1 MRKPGIIAL
10 DLDGT
15 LLNSEKILTPENE
28 AALRRAAEEGIEIVP
43 ATGRF
48 YRGMPECIRDL
59 PYVHYAI
66 TINGAEVTDVRR
78 KTALVRAELPT
89 GTAIRVMEELD
100 RLPVIY
106 DCYAD
111 GWGYMTRALYEKA
124 AEYAPTRHNLDMIL
138 NLRTPVPELKAYLR
152 ETGYGVQKIQAFFLD
167 QDLRK
172 RTMENLAALFPD
184 TAVSTS
190 IVNNIEINSRAAQ
203 KGFAL
208 RSLAEAIGV
217 DPADT
222 MAFGDDL
229 NDLSMIEAAG
239 IGVAMANG
247 AGEVREKADYVAP
260 SCDENGVAAALADLL
275 WRKEDA

>member
-111 GWGYMTRALYEKA
+111 GGGYMPRALNEKA
-124 AEYAPTRHNLDMIL
+124 AEYPPTRHNLDMIL

-184 TAVSTS
+184 TADSPS

-239 IGVAMANG
+239 TGVAMANG

>member
-15 LLNSEKILTPENE
+15 LLNSDKILTPENE

-48 YRGMPECIRDL
+48 ARGMPECIRDL
-59 PYVHYAI
+59 PYVHYVIA
-66 TINGAEVTDVRR
+66 INGAEVADLRSG
-78 KTALVRAELPT
+78 TALVRAELPAD
-89 GTAIRVMEELD
+89 TALAVMEELD

-106 DCYAD
+106 DCYAG
-111 GWGYMTRALYEKA
+111 GWGYMTRSLYEKA
-124 AEYAPTRHNLDMIL
+124 AEYAPTKHNLDMIR

-152 ETGYGVQKIQAFFLD
+152 ETGLGVQKIQAFFLD

-172 RTMENLAALFPD
+172 RTMERLAALFPD
-184 TAVSTS
+184 TTVVSS
-190 IVNNIEINSRAAQ
+190 IVNNIEVNSRDAQ

-208 RSLAEAIGV
+208 RKLAEAIGV

-239 IGVAMANG
+239 TGVAMAN
-247 AGEVREKADYVAP
+247 AAEEVRKKADYVAP
-260 SCDENGVAAALADLL
+260 SCDENGVAAALRDLL
-275 WRKEDA
+275 WREEDA

>member
-15 LLNSEKILTPENE
+15 LLTSEKILTPENE

-89 GTAIRVMEELD
+89 DLAIAVMEELD
-100 RLPVIY
+100 KLPVIY

-124 AEYAPTRHNLDMIL
+124 EIYAPTKHNLDMIL
-138 NLRTPVPELKAYLR
+138 NLRTPVPELKAYLL
-152 ETGYGVQKIQAFFLD
+152 ETGIGVQKIQAFFLD
-167 QDLRK
+167 QELRM
-172 RTMENLAALFPD
+172 RTMEELAKRFPD
-184 TAVSTS
+184 TAVATS
-190 IVNNIEINSRAAQ
+190 IVNNIEINSRDAQ
-203 KGFAL
+203 KGSAL
-208 RSLAEAIGV
+208 RKLAEAIGV

-239 IGVAMANG
+239 TGVAMAN
-247 AGEVREKADYVAP
+247 AVPRVRESAAYIAP
-260 SCDENGVAAALADLL
+260 SCDENGVAAALEELI